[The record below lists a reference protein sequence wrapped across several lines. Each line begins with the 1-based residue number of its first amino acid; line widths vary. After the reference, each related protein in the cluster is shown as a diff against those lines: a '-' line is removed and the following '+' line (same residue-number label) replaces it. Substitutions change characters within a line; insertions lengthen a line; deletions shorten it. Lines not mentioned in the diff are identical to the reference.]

1 MKNAKAY
8 LAIALLLASTT
19 TTAMTAPIKDPIRI
33 ATCRPEAVGNAMW
46 SYSDGFFPDYP
57 YAWSDGFGGGLYEP
71 PTRTYPLLTIAYV
84 NQTHRVMKKIEF
96 GLLARGR
103 IVAEVRDLGTFTP
116 GALIRHQF
124 ALNQN
129 VLPLGT
135 SFSKCVPL
143 RIAFQNGSKWK
154 NPHLRQ
160 LRRSIFA
167 RR

>member
-1 MKNAKAY
+1 MKNARAN
-8 LAIALLLASTT
+8 LAIALLLASST
-19 TTAMTAPIKDPIRI
+19 TTAMASTITHPIRI
-33 ATCRPEAVGNAMW
+33 ATCRPEAVGSAMW
-46 SYSDGFFPDYP
+46 SYSDGFYPSYP
-57 YAWSDGFGGGLYEP
+57 YYWSDNFGGMFYQP
-71 PTRTYPLLTIAYV
+71 PTRTYPLLSIAYV

-124 ALNQN
+124 GLSRN

-143 RIAFQNGSKWK
+143 RIAFKNGTTWK
-154 NPHLRQ
+154 NPHLKQ
-160 LRRSIFA
+160 LRRSIFS

>member
-1 MKNAKAY
+1 MKKAAAS
-8 LAIALLLASTT
+8 LAITLLLASAS
-19 TTAMTAPIKDPIRI
+19 TTAMATPIKHPIRV
-33 ATCRPEAVGNAMW
+33 AECRPEAVGSAMW
-46 SYSDGFFPDYP
+46 SYADGFYPNYP
-57 YAWSDGFGGGLYEP
+57 YYWSDAFGGMFYQP
-71 PTRTYPLLTIAYV
+71 PTRTSPLLSIAYV
-84 NQTHRVMKKIEF
+84 NRTHFIMKKIEF
-96 GLLARGR
+96 GLVARGR
-103 IVAEVRDLGTFTP
+103 LVAEVRDLGTFSP

-124 ALNQN
+124 GLSNN

-143 RIAFQNGSKWK
+143 RIAFQNGTTWK